1 MNSKPYKIKVS
12 ISLDDTVVSEIRE
25 MAENDDRSFSQYIN
39 LVLKERIRKNSQI
52 PSEQEKKQEKRQ

>member
-1 MNSKPYKIKVS
+1 
-12 ISLDDTVVSEIRE
+12 VVSEIRE

-39 LVLKERIRKNSQI
+39 LVLKEHIRKNSQI